1 MLKPTNIL
9 PEIFFDKILFQDDK
23 GRGVNFQVTIFAE
36 FSGKHFSLVI
46 SRNSPDFFTRLPD

>member
-36 FSGKHFSLVI
+36 FSGNI
-46 SRNSPDFFTRLPD
+46 T